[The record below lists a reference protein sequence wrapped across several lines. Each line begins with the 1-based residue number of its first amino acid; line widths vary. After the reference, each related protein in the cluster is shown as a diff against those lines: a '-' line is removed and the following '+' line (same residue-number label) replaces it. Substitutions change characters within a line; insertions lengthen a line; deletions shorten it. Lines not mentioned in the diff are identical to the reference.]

1 MCVEWGWERWKERHW
16 PIAIVKQL
24 FIYTADSYSQP
35 NNSWNRNELATIA
48 SAMSQYGKFSC
59 AQILKLEEN
68 FINRVSEVLL
78 EWYWYHATP
87 SINQM
92 LYRLRW
98 LLVLLV
104 LHTYYFANYESKWA
118 LAANSDA
125 TINID
130 NELELATK
138 LTTSTIT
145 STVVPHI
152 LPVIFSLQ
160 DALIWLRPSGSFRLL
175 GGRRTNMQLTPSPWR
190 QMI

>member
-1 MCVEWGWERWKERHW
+1 MRWSPKNGATVLILNIIEQWEGDEDNRPGRTLEPDRSRRWTSPWFQYMYVEWGWERWKERHW

-35 NNSWNRNELATIA
+35 NKSWNRNELATIA

-59 AQILKLEEN
+59 AQILKLEEI
-68 FINRVSEVLL
+68 FIIRVSEVLL

-138 LTTSTIT
+138 
-145 STVVPHI
+145 HWQH
-152 LPVIFSLQ
+152 LP
-160 DALIWLRPSGSFRLL
+160 LR
-175 GGRRTNMQLTPSPWR
+175 
-190 QMI
+190 